1 MLTQISPTFVSC
13 DFYSFDNTTSGQPRP
28 LRVYPVIPRVHPE
41 EPVGVFTVN
50 RDDTTA
56 GPGRLLLRRAAFSDL
71 LGLRRAGAGLLVVPT
86 HCVVGGHGLSE
97 DLRPVTV
104 VETVKPAAFY
114 ELTEIISQV
123 RRVKRCRN
131 VANSEIHRSYP
142 LRVRHVCLSPGHPTS
157 SKRLRGYVTSAS
169 WTSNNIT

>member
-1 MLTQISPTFVSC
+1 MLTQVSPTFVSC

-28 LRVYPVIPRVHPE
+28 LRLDPVIPRVHPE

-56 GPGRLLLRRAAFSDL
+56 GPGRLLL
-71 LGLRRAGAGLLVVPT
+71 RAGAGLLVVPT

-131 VANSEIHRSYP
+131 VANSEIHRSYL

-157 SKRLRGYVTSAS
+157 SERLRGYVTSAS
-169 WTSNNIT
+169 WTSNNTT